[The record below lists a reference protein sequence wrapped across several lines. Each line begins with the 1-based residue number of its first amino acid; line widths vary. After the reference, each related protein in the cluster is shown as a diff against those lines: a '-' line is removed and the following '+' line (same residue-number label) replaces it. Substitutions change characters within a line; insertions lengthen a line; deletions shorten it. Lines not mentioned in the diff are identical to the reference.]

1 MYSFGGEIRKAVD
14 VTTHRRAWSA
24 RAGVVVALVV
34 GALVTLPAA
43 PASAEDPTVSI
54 TSLSNGTL
62 APGQSAELK
71 FRVTNN
77 NDGQG
82 PNNQTSANV
91 TVAISIPEIT
101 CQGQCDVTQEIPFG
115 QSVDF
120 TAQLTAGQV
129 AAGQS
134 KAGEITITAE
144 IGNDDNNAQRG
155 ITVRAAAAPPA
166 QPTVRE
172 ISGKVI
178 DERSGDPVPGAYVL
192 MQDAKDQPFDTY
204 ANDSGNYKFTGSAEK
219 PIAPGQIQIGAQK
232 DDINTTRTIQ
242 VGAGQRLANVRLTL
256 QLTVAPTA
264 SPTPETPTGELTP
277 DAELPTDN
285 PASVGAAPPA
295 TEDEGGGMGSWLVVL
310 GGGLLVALGVGG
322 IVWVLVRRRESDPD
336 DDPSATGVRPAV
348 PVGGAPAGG
357 YGDASTRMVPRAGNS
372 MADAPTMLH
381 SRAPVDEF
389 PDPYGAPM
397 PAPQP
402 PTYGGAQPGWA
413 DAGYGQPTQQ
423 YGGQPAQPGYGGGGY
438 GANGYAPQSGAP
450 TYGGQQPP
458 QGYGDY
464 DEPTGR
470 YEPASGDGGYGQ
482 QQQQPYQP
490 ADYRGGYEQQQQP
503 TQQGY
508 GGYDQQNGAYHQPS
522 GYPPQG
528 GAGYEQGGY
537 DDRQAGYPPQAG
549 YDQQQGGYDRV
560 PGQRGYEQGGYAP
573 NGYEQQQGGYYPEE
587 QPPPQQGG
595 GRARHGTPPPGG
607 RGDRRPLDWLD
618 D

>member
-1 MYSFGGEIRKAVD
+1 VYSFGGEIRKAVD

-24 RAGVVVALVV
+24 RAGVVVALIA

-43 PASAEDPTVSI
+43 PALAEDPTVSI

-82 PNNQTSANV
+82 SNNQTSANV
-91 TVAISIPEIT
+91 TVEISIPEIA

-120 TAQLTAGQV
+120 TAQLTAGQI

-134 KAGEITITAE
+134 KSGQVAITAE

-155 ITVRAAAAPPA
+155 ITLRAAAAPA
-166 QPTVRE
+166 QEPTVRE

-178 DERSGDPVPGAYVL
+178 DERTGDPVPGAYVL
-192 MQDAKDQPFDTY
+192 MQDAKDRPFDTY
-204 ANDSGNYKFTGSAEK
+204 ANDSGNYKFTGSADK

-232 DDINTTRTIQ
+232 DDVNTTRTIQ
-242 VGAGQRLANVRLTL
+242 VGANQRMANVRLTL

-264 SPTPETPTGELTP
+264 SPTPETPAGELTP
-277 DAELPTDN
+277 DAELPTGDPATAGAAL
-285 PASVGAAPPA
+285 PASAD
-295 TEDEGGGMGSWLVVL
+295 EDGGGMGSWLVVL

-322 IVWVLVRRRESDPD
+322 IVWVLVRRREGDAD

-357 YGDASTRMVPRAGNS
+357 YGDASTRMVPRAGDS
-372 MADAPTMLH
+372 LADAPTMMH

-423 YGGQPAQPGYGGGGY
+423 YGGQPAPQYGGSGY

-450 TYGGQQPP
+450 TYGGPPQQ

-470 YEPASGDGGYGQ
+470 YEPASGGGGYGQ
-482 QQQQPYQP
+482 QPPAYQPP
-490 ADYRGGYEQQQQP
+490 ADYRGGYEQPQPQQP
-503 TQQGY
+503 QPGY
-508 GGYDQQNGAYHQPS
+508 GGYDQQNGAYQQG
-522 GYPPQG
+522 GYPPQSG
-528 GAGYEQGGY
+528 GYEPGGY
-537 DDRQAGYPPQAG
+537 DDRQAGYPPQGG
-549 YDQQQGGYDRV
+549 YDQQGGYDRV
-560 PGQRGYEQGGYAP
+560 PEQRGYEQGGYPP
-573 NGYEQQQGGYYPEE
+573 NGYEQQQGGYYPDDP
-587 QPPPQQGG
+587 QQQQGG
-595 GRARHGTPPPGG
+595 GRARHGAPQAGG